1 MNFRGLLLRWLINSV
16 GILFAANLLGPTR
29 LTLSGPV
36 PAIEVAGPMNAIL
49 AGLLLALLN
58 ATIKPVLVLFTL
70 PLNIITLGLFTFV
83 INGVL
88 LLLVSKMLRGFMI
101 NNLWSAILAAL
112 IVSAISLLVNMVV
125 RDTDDRDRAS

>member
-1 MNFRGLLLRWLINSV
+1 MINSV

-29 LTLSGPV
+29 MTLTGRV

-70 PLNIITLGLFTFV
+70 PLNILTLGLFTFV
-83 INGVL
+83 INGAL

-112 IVSAISLLVNMVV
+112 LVSAISLVVSIVV
-125 RDTDDRDRAS
+125 RDPDERDH